1 MADKFEVILTREGQT
16 HTFTYDESLC
26 IERFANNK
34 FELSLRA
41 YEPLGDYVDYC
52 DDDGEFL
59 NPSEIDGK
67 EVLAVE
73 GDHIVG
79 GELSIIVENAL
90 FASPSEKE
98 IVEWLKSVSWDEAEI
113 NTILQRLPI

>member
-1 MADKFEVILTREGQT
+1 MADKFEVILTREQHS
-16 HTFTYDESLC
+16 HTSTYDEFLC
-26 IERFANNK
+26 IEKFVDNK
-34 FELSLRA
+34 FELSLRVYDA
-41 YEPLGDYVDYC
+41 LAEYAEYC
-52 DDDGEFL
+52 DDDGEFM

-67 EVLAVE
+67 EVIAVE
-73 GDHIVG
+73 DGYIIGGD
-79 GELSIIVENAL
+79 LSIIVEKAL